1 LRYIDDFLFI
11 TDDLM
16 TARRFVQVM
25 KSGFPEY
32 GAFISPSKTL
42 LSFHDHS
49 LASAQVLSGKSMS
62 HPPIELTSGFP
73 FCGFLIDTQSLDIS
87 MDHHRM
93 PIGRMSPH
101 DKKLTN
107 SNQPIIR
114 IEVK

>member
-1 LRYIDDFLFI
+1 
-11 TDDLM
+11 
-16 TARRFVQVM
+16 M

-62 HPPIELTSGFP
+62 YPLIELTLGFP
-73 FCGFLIDTQSLDIS
+73 FCGFLIDTPTLDIS

-93 PIGRMSPH
+93 LTGRMFPH
-101 DKKLTN
+101 DTTLTG
-107 SNQPIIR
+107 SNQPVIR
-114 IEVK
+114 ITVK